1 MGIFGTSQSEEQQL
15 RDASNVQETI
25 RDQASSANLSAYA
38 TAEEDLN
45 ETDEED
51 VSNQT
56 GRVINGTADAPDSS
70 DTDTGSY
77 MKDVYGDEKP
87 SEKSYPDPEYN
98 ISNERSEG
106 KQLAKDG
113 QNEKE
118 SLEGTPEKLNEVNS
132 QSSDEP
138 IHIEKLDWD
147 SPDDRSNP
155 QNWPQWKK
163 WYITFTV
170 ALICLCVSLGSSL
183 YVAGIPSLMVEFG
196 VSQELCISGLTFY
209 LIGLAVGPAIA
220 APMSEVFGRRW
231 IYFFSLPISMLFAM
245 GIGLSKNIHSILILR
260 FFCGFFASPAMAV
273 AGGSISDI
281 WSFQDMGFAMAMFCL
296 APFLGP
302 VLGPLIGG
310 FAAEQKGWKWTM
322 WIYLMASGLILPF
335 VLLLPETYKPII
347 LAHRAKKRGINLYK
361 PPVNK
366 QFVKNLA
373 VNNLLRPVQMLMVE
387 PIVSIF
393 TIYIAFVFAVLFGFF
408 EAYPIIFQ
416 GTYGMSL
423 GVSGLPFLG
432 VGIGLIGG
440 VIFFIILD
448 KTIYNPKNPDGTRGK
463 RDENGNFIFG
473 LPENK
478 LLSGKV
484 GAICLPIALFW
495 LAWTGRTSSVHW
507 MAPVAAGV
515 PFGFGLILVFFAVI
529 YYFSMSYPPAS
540 LASALAANNLVR
552 YLLASVFPLFTVQMY
567 ERLHIDWATSLFAFI
582 ALAMVPVPFIFQRYG
597 AKLRGRS
604 KFGYAALFK
613 RIAEQKA
620 AAAAAAASQK
630 AESKAAPGTDASHN
644 V

>member
-25 RDQASSANLSAYA
+25 HDQASSANLSAYA
-38 TAEEDLN
+38 TADEDLN
-45 ETDEED
+45 ETDED
-51 VSNQT
+51 VSIQA
-56 GRVINGTADAPDSS
+56 GRAINRKADGLDSS
-70 DTDTGSY
+70 DTDTASY
-77 MKDVYGDEKP
+77 TKEIYGDEKP
-87 SEKSYPDPEYN
+87 SEKSYIDPEYN
-98 ISNERSEG
+98 ISEKPEEN
-106 KQLAKDG
+106 QLSKNG
-113 QNEKE
+113 QNENRL
-118 SLEGTPEKLNEVNS
+118 LEGAESEKSNEVNF

-138 IHIEKLDWD
+138 IQVEKLDWD
-147 SPDDRSNP
+147 SPEDKSNP

-183 YVAGIPSLMVEFG
+183 YVAGVPSLMVEFG

-220 APMSEVFGRRW
+220 APLSEVFGRRW

-245 GIGLSKNIHSILILR
+245 GIGLSKNIYSVLILR
-260 FFCGFFASPAMAV
+260 FFAGFFASPAMAV
-273 AGGSISDI
+273 AAGSISDL
-281 WSFQDMGFAMAMFCL
+281 WKFQNMGFAMAMFCL

-302 VLGPLIGG
+302 VLGPIIGG

-335 VLLLPETYKPII
+335 VLLLPETYKPVI
-347 LAHRAKKRGINLYK
+347 LALRAKKRGVNLYK

-366 QFVKNLA
+366 QFFKNLA
-373 VNNLLRPVQMLMVE
+373 VNNLLRPMQMLMVE

-393 TIYIAFVFAVLFGFF
+393 TIYISFVFAVLFGFF
-408 EAYPIIFQ
+408 EAFPIIFQ

-440 VIFFIILD
+440 VIFFVILD

-463 RDENGNFIFG
+463 RDENGNLIFG
-473 LPENK
+473 PPENK

-495 LAWTGRTSSVHW
+495 LAWTGRTNSVHW
-507 MAPVAAGV
+507 MAPIAAGV
-515 PFGFGLILVFFAVI
+515 PFGFGLILVFFSVV

-567 ERLHIDWATSLFAFI
+567 DRLHIDWATSLFAFI
-582 ALAMVPVPFIFQRYG
+582 ALAMVPVPFVFQRYG
-597 AKLRGRS
+597 AKLRGKS
-604 KFGYAALFK
+604 KFGYAAFFK

-620 AAAAAAASQK
+620 AAAAAAQK
-630 AESKAAPGTDASHN
+630 SEPKVTTDASHN

>member
-1 MGIFGTSQSEEQQL
+1 MGIFGTSQGEEQQL
-15 RDASNVQETI
+15 RDASNVQEAI
-25 RDQASSANLSAYA
+25 HDQASSANLSAYA

-51 VSNQT
+51 VSSQAGRAID
-56 GRVINGTADAPDSS
+56 GRVDGPDSS

-77 MKDVYGDEKP
+77 MKEVYADEKP
-87 SEKSYPDPEYN
+87 SEKSYPDPEYD
-98 ISNERSEG
+98 ISNERPEG
-106 KQLAKDG
+106 KQWANDG
-113 QNEKE
+113 QNEE
-118 SLEGTPEKLNEVNS
+118 SLKGAASEKLNEVNFH
-132 QSSDEP
+132 SSDEP

-147 SPDDRSNP
+147 SPDDKSNP

-302 VLGPLIGG
+302 VLGPIIGG
-310 FAAEQKGWKWTM
+310 FAAEQKGWEWTM

-347 LAHRAKKRGINLYK
+347 LAHRAKKRGVNLYK

-373 VNNLLRPVQMLMVE
+373 VNNLLRPIQMLIVE

-473 LPENK
+473 RPENK

-495 LAWTGRTSSVHW
+495 LAWTGRTKSVHW
-507 MAPVAAGV
+507 MAPIAAGV

-604 KFGYAALFK
+604 KFGYAALFR

-620 AAAAAAASQK
+620 AAAQK
-630 AESKAAPGTDASHN
+630 AEPEAAAPATDASHK

>member
-1 MGIFGTSQSEEQQL
+1 MGIFGTSQGEEQQL
-15 RDASNVQETI
+15 RDASNVQEAI
-25 RDQASSANLSAYA
+25 HDQASSANLSAYA

-51 VSNQT
+51 VSSQAGRAID
-56 GRVINGTADAPDSS
+56 GRVDGPDSS

-77 MKDVYGDEKP
+77 MKEVYADEKP

-98 ISNERSEG
+98 ISNERPEG
-106 KQLAKDG
+106 KQWANDG
-113 QNEKE
+113 QNEE
-118 SLEGTPEKLNEVNS
+118 SLKGAASEKLNDKVN
-132 QSSDEP
+132 SSDEP
-138 IHIEKLDWD
+138 IHIENLDWD
-147 SPDDRSNP
+147 SPDDKSNP

-183 YVAGIPSLMVEFG
+183 YVTGIPSLMVEFG

-302 VLGPLIGG
+302 VLGPIIGG
-310 FAAEQKGWKWTM
+310 FAAEQKGWEWTM

-347 LAHRAKKRGINLYK
+347 LAHRAKKRGVNLYK

-373 VNNLLRPVQMLMVE
+373 VNNLLRPIQMLMVE

-463 RDENGNFIFG
+463 RDENGNLIFG
-473 LPENK
+473 LPEKK

-495 LAWTGRTSSVHW
+495 LAWTGRTKSVHW
-507 MAPVAAGV
+507 MAPIAAGV

-604 KFGYAALFK
+604 KFGYAALFR

-620 AAAAAAASQK
+620 AAAQK
-630 AESKAAPGTDASHN
+630 AEPEAAAPATDASHN

>member
-15 RDASNVQETI
+15 REASNVHETI
-25 RDQASSANLSAYA
+25 HDQASSANLSAYA
-38 TAEEDLN
+38 TADEDLN

-51 VSNQT
+51 IPSVT
-56 GRVINGTADAPDSS
+56 DHYIDRTENGAESS
-70 DTDTGSY
+70 ETDTGSY
-77 MKDVYGDEKP
+77 TKEKYHDERP
-87 SEKSYPDPEYN
+87 SNNSYPEPEYN
-98 ISNERSEG
+98 DRNENPEG
-106 KQLAKDG
+106 DKSA
-113 QNEKE
+113 NEDD
-118 SLEGTPEKLNEVNS
+118 SLQGIASEKLNEAR
-132 QSSDEP
+132 EP
-138 IHIEKLDWD
+138 IHVEKLDWD
-147 SPDDRSNP
+147 SPDDKANP

-163 WYITFTV
+163 LYITFTV

-183 YVAGIPSLMVEFG
+183 YVAGVPSLMVQFE

-245 GIGLSKNIHSILILR
+245 GIGLSKHIYSILILR

-281 WSFQDMGFAMAMFCL
+281 WSFQDMGFAMALFCL

-302 VLGPLIGG
+302 VLGPIIGG
-310 FAAEQKGWKWTM
+310 FAAEKKGWKWTM

-347 LAHRAKKRGINLYK
+347 LAKRAKKRGVDLYK

-366 QFVKNLA
+366 QFFKNLA
-373 VNNLLRPVQMLMVE
+373 VNNLLRPVQMLTFE

-408 EAYPIIFQ
+408 EAYPIIFK
-416 GTYGMSL
+416 GEYGMSL

-440 VIFFIILD
+440 VIFFIIID
-448 KTIYNPKNPDGTRGK
+448 KKIYNPKNPDGTRGK
-463 RDENGNFIFG
+463 RDENGNLIFG
-473 LPENK
+473 PPENK
-478 LLSGKV
+478 LLAGKV
-484 GAICLPIALFW
+484 GAICLPVALFW

-507 MAPVAAGV
+507 MAPIAAGV

-582 ALAMVPVPFIFQRYG
+582 ALAMVPVPFVFQRYG
-597 AKLRGRS
+597 AKLRGKS

-620 AAAAAAASQK
+620 AAAAAAAQSGHS
-630 AESKAAPGTDASHN
+630 ETAAPGMDTSNN